1 MKIIGFGLT
10 KVLAEKSPEIQLKN
24 LSLGTDIEFIDMVEE
39 KSEMVKEGSETL
51 KVFFKFS
58 VPYKEKDKKESKKG
72 EVSISGFIVILAAQD
87 EVKDALKAWKKR
99 ELPNEFRIPLFNF
112 ILRKCS
118 IHALRLE
125 EELGLPLHVPMPQ
138 LKAGSIKQAEK
149 K

>member
-10 KVLAEKSPEIQLKN
+10 RVLAEKSLDVQLKN
-24 LSLGTDIEFIDMVEE
+24 LSLGTDIEFVDIIKEE
-39 KSEMVKEGSETL
+39 TSLAKDGSETL
-51 KVFFKFS
+51 KVSFRFS

-72 EVSISGFIVILAAQD
+72 EVSIHGFIMIMATPD

-99 ELPNEFRIPLFNF
+99 ELPNDFRIPLFNF
-112 ILRKCS
+112 ILKKCS

-125 EELGLPLHVPMPQ
+125 DELGLPLHIPMPQ
-138 LKAGSIKQAEK
+138 LKVGKQEEK